1 MPVYIFRASNGK
13 EKSVAQLINHK
24 ASNLEQYKGTIYS
37 VMVTEGIK
45 GYIFIEGP
53 DIQSIERVTSTIRGV
68 NNKPV
73 KNQPVDLSELQDIL
87 VPRPAIEGLQKGDL
101 VEIINGPFKG
111 SRAIITRV
119 DMANQEVTAE
129 ITSSAM
135 GLPLKLH
142 AEYVRKIASEG
153 EE

>member
-1 MPVYIFRASNGK
+1 MPIYIFRASNGK
-13 EKSVAQLINHK
+13 EKSVAQMVNKK
-24 ASNLEQYKGTIYS
+24 ANLEQYKGCIYS
-37 VMVTEGIK
+37 VMATEGIK

-68 NNKPV
+68 NNKPI

-87 VPRPAIEGLQKGDL
+87 VPRPAIEGLQQGDL

-111 SRAIITRV
+111 SRARITRV
-119 DMANQEVTAE
+119 DSANQEVTAE
-129 ITSSAM
+129 ITSSSM

-142 AEYVRKIASEG
+142 AEFVRKISSE